1 MRVLIAGVAV
11 VWTLLLGAIALQ
23 LYQVNDSLSWLSAPW
38 RNLATSTTR
47 TASEHKHETREQRIE
62 RKVRE
67 QREIV
72 DEDAEIIKRLLIRDP
87 PSKAAT
93 ARPSRR

>member
-11 VWTLLLGAIALQ
+11 VWTLLLGAIAIQ
-23 LYQVNDSLSWLSAPW
+23 LYHVNDSLSWLSAPW
-38 RNLATSTTR
+38 RDLATSATR
-47 TASEHKHETREQRIE
+47 TAGEHKKETREQRIE

-67 QREIV
+67 QRDIV
-72 DEDAEIIKRLLIRDP
+72 DEDAEIMKRLLIHDP
-87 PSKAAT
+87 PGKAAT